1 MEKKYIILLSI
12 IVTLI
17 YLTLDYLG
25 FIRYLEL
32 YHSSPLKYIQHY
44 KNLDKIN
51 KHNRVIIALTTTP
64 ENIKKITPTIISLLD
79 QTVQI
84 NLISICIP
92 YGSDYKLPIELKD
105 SVTIFRCGK
114 DYNILNPILSSIT
127 REEESTTQFI
137 ILNDTTIYGKNFI
150 ETLLIESEKYPN
162 NIIQTGKGNIKL
174 QHGTLFKTNFFD
186 EQFIPSGNVIINNY
200 SDANDY
206 TNNYFKLNKEHQI
219 ININYSE
226 NYNTINR

>member
-1 MEKKYIILLSI
+1 MNLFNFILIVVIILLVNYI
-12 IVTLI
+12 YKLINEIDDLKQIMYKGQNVTNNFDNIVI
-17 YLTLDYLG
+17 P
-25 FIRYLEL
+25 F
-32 YHSSPLKYIQHY
+32 
-44 KNLDKIN
+44 IN
-51 KHNRVIIALTTTP
+51 KTKKSNVQF
-64 ENIKKITPTIISLLD
+64 NKIK
-79 QTVQI
+79 
-84 NLISICIP
+84 
-92 YGSDYKLPIELKD
+92 
-105 SVTIFRCGK
+105 
-114 DYNILNPILSSIT
+114 
-127 REEESTTQFI
+127 
-137 ILNDTTIYGKNFI
+137 
-150 ETLLIESEKYPN
+150 KYPN